1 MLRPREEGI
10 HGSRE
15 HRETKEWA
23 RSSQM
28 ENLEV
33 PARCGSILQHGG
45 RISNPHRVLIGAG
58 ARLGRKLYQM
68 KVNQEWLS

>member
-1 MLRPREEGI
+1 MEVENTERPKNGQDQC
-10 HGSRE
+10 
-15 HRETKEWA
+15 
-23 RSSQM
+23 QM

-45 RISNPHRVLIGAG
+45 RMSNQHRVLIGAG
-58 ARLGRKLYQM
+58 ARLGRKLHQT